1 MNRRT
6 PSSLWVYK
14 RLKQTRLSRLIYLE
28 GGCGDPQKVGHHVS
42 NQQMGVDCVAQTAQ
56 IPVKRYNS
64 TFKSSRR
71 RCLHTH
77 AHYIYSRDHRRHQHS
92 CTVLEECNLMQLNY
106 TLYEY
111 CWCCCWRSAQ
121 YTIDIKCCIFLPS
134 HCGSGQSAAPADALP
149 THSTHSTHITV
160 QVYCQRPSEFIIL
173 GYTATSIWCALL
185 YTSRK
190 NEIQL
195 FIHHRI
201 TDLLLAP
208 VLPTC
213 PA

>member
-1 MNRRT
+1 
-6 PSSLWVYK
+6 
-14 RLKQTRLSRLIYLE
+14 
-28 GGCGDPQKVGHHVS
+28 
-42 NQQMGVDCVAQTAQ
+42 
-56 IPVKRYNS
+56 
-64 TFKSSRR
+64 
-71 RCLHTH
+71 
-77 AHYIYSRDHRRHQHS
+77 
-92 CTVLEECNLMQLNY
+92 MQLNY

-134 HCGSGQSAAPADALP
+134 HRGSGQSAAPADALP

-160 QVYCQRPSEFIIL
+160 QVYCQRPSAFIIL

-201 TDLLLAP
+201 TDLLQHQSCPPARLGQVHTLIMHHVVIRVEGNDNNNNDVAITDHIMFYRP
-208 VLPTC
+208 TAAAAAWEKNKRFDAFVLHVLHCTLVYVG
-213 PA
+213 AWFIKKKLSLIFLMLLLRYARVRSISSSSYFLL